1 MTCKW
6 FGPVCGADMQGLAVL
21 ERLRAGANTT
31 LSVFNI

>member
-6 FGPVCGADMQGLAVL
+6 FGPVCGADMHGFTVL